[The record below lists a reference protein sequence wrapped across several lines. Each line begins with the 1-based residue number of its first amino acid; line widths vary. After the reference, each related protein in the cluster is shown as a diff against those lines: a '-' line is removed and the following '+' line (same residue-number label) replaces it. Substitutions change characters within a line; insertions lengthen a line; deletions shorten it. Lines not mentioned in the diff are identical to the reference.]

1 MAILEKDK
9 LHKVEPKKIQKEQI
23 VIARSEYFCAKHN
36 GKQYFQL
43 CTFGKK
49 GDSEGQTLR
58 FDRDTAIFLIDL
70 LIKEFDLQADIKVS
84 FK

>member
-9 LHKVEPKKIQKEQI
+9 IYKVKPKTTQRQQI
-23 VIARSEYFCAKHN
+23 IIAKSEYFSIMQN
-36 GKQYFQL
+36 GNQYFQL
-43 CTFGKK
+43 GTFGEK

-58 FDRDTAIFLIDL
+58 FDKDTAIFLIDI

>member
-9 LHKVEPKKIQKEQI
+9 IHKVKPKTTQRKQI
-23 VIARSEYFCAKHN
+23 IIARSEYFSTKQN

-43 CTFGKK
+43 GTFGEK

-58 FDRDTAIFLIDL
+58 FDKDTAIFLIDI
-70 LIKEFDLQADIKVS
+70 LIKEFDLQTDIKIS
-84 FK
+84 FR